1 MSPSLT
7 TIRDGKKFLWDGQL
21 YETSEEASRV
31 AQSYREENFQ
41 IQIVEEGGKFV
52 VYTRRPVK
60 EVAVPPR

>member
-7 TIRDGKKFLWDGQL
+7 AIRDGKKFLWDGQL

-60 EVAVPPR
+60 EVAVTAH